1 MITAQ
6 VSATTSVAPII
17 ERSVTIPDTRHPPAR
32 CSASKSVWLV
42 VDQRLGDAF
51 DTLGKLATH
60 PVVVTTPNSL
70 PLRAPA
76 IRRLMSDHQPR
87 RVLDGLVRRD
97 GHRVE
102 GQRRGDLGRLQV
114 ALIRADIAMG
124 HDADQLLAVE
134 NRKPAERAELAAL
147 NPRDGG
153 LQSVAAEIARD
164 CSPSIEI

>member
-1 MITAQ
+1 
-6 VSATTSVAPII
+6 
-17 ERSVTIPDTRHPPAR
+17 
-32 CSASKSVWLV
+32 
-42 VDQRLGDAF
+42 
-51 DTLGKLATH
+51 
-60 PVVVTTPNSL
+60 
-70 PLRAPA
+70 
-76 IRRLMSDHQPR
+76 MSDHQPR